1 MELDQLVEKITD
13 EVIRDMKRKGNVV
26 PVDSPVG
33 ASVDP
38 GIGKPQTSGKILV
51 IISGDPKGSFA
62 QGSAIEIRSCQTILC
77 LMKQRLKPEKKLWGN
92 TSCRFI

>member
-33 ASVDP
+33 ASVD

-51 IISGDPKGSFA
+51 IISGDPKGS
-62 QGSAIEIRSCQTILC
+62 L
-77 LMKQRLKPEKKLWGN
+77 LKEAP
-92 TSCRFI
+92 